1 MGQLWTIRVK
11 IFIAFPS
18 KGRLRSPE
26 VTNRHL
32 PITVQCFGLH
42 VPIRQARTMNR
53 ALFSL
58 PFARVNTVSSGLFL
72 RIPRTV
78 NHFLGFVETADLF
91 FDSLGQLKRQSV
103 LYVSTLPPVV

>member
-1 MGQLWTIRVK
+1 M
-11 IFIAFPS
+11 
-18 KGRLRSPE
+18 
-26 VTNRHL
+26 
-32 PITVQCFGLH
+32 
-42 VPIRQARTMNR
+42 
-53 ALFSL
+53 
-58 PFARVNTVSSGLFL
+58 FL